1 MSISATCV
9 LGNMLFVAVGFT
21 LTVDRMIM
29 EVPGGPGFFPPSLCF
44 CGGLIGLTPTVIRKN
59 LKRIYKPLQYEASKP
74 RPNNTLPRVI
84 FLTCRVGWLMSLVVV
99 QSGDKPDAVDDFIA
113 WAETNMYDNL
123 AYLQVMFDMYA
134 ADNPLAVDAT
144 LMQATSTLY
153 AHYKMQD
160 S

>member
-1 MSISATCV
+1 
-9 LGNMLFVAVGFT
+9 
-21 LTVDRMIM
+21 
-29 EVPGGPGFFPPSLCF
+29 
-44 CGGLIGLTPTVIRKN
+44 
-59 LKRIYKPLQYEASKP
+59 
-74 RPNNTLPRVI
+74 
-84 FLTCRVGWLMSLVVV
+84 MSLVVV